1 MDRRSGSGSFINL
14 NSLLNI
20 TNDILFKGSD
30 PIIVTQSRFEENND
44 IFASNY
50 VIEEGSDLEDSDS
63 EVKQDLH
70 NAANTP
76 MNIHTNTTLI
86 PVNPMPEPDIEN
98 NIQIKLSEIPKVRYN
113 RLRYKDVESKI
124 DMNYF
129 DKQHRYSNSLDI
141 LASYLKGQKIIY
153 MESKYYSETQLNK
166 LMMPAILLSTAATVL
181 GSGIQF
187 FNWGAVLISAVN
199 GVISFLLAVV
209 NYLKLDARA
218 EAHKISAHQYD
229 KLQTTVEFT
238 SGSILLFP
246 QVNEPSISQDESS
259 SSSGSS
265 LPPLTNSLATTTNA
279 INNSNSNNGG
289 NVTIL
294 SRRYK
299 IEEKLIDTLDNVEKK
314 IAEIKETN
322 QFIVPRIIRLR
333 YPIIY
338 NTNVFSIIK
347 KIEDKKKRAI
357 TNLKN
362 IKNEIRYYN
371 KLQEASYTL
380 DQAQR
385 KRLVTLFNLKKDYVK
400 EILVLKSSFSIVD
413 QMFLQEIE
421 NAEII
426 KENWFR
432 HIFCWKGSLNLK
444 EPEKLNKFI
453 SGIMDPFKDK
463 EEDDLTRKKEEEYL
477 EILRENK
484 RNREE
489 ALKKKKARE
498 DKLEAERE
506 QRRLEMKDKNIVC
519 WPFCYSVPDTEKLE
533 RRAFEEWKLQQKR
546 MKEQQEKLQQEQ
558 QQQQQSQLPQNQPL
572 QQHQQQPQQ
581 QVSSSLPHM
590 DMELI
595 RKQEIIES
603 LHHENMALR
612 SRMEEVNHYLRNLQ
626 YEQEQHAY
634 HVQHDF
640 PDISSPRRQPT
651 PPLASSSFRISRSH
665 DDDDYRHM
673 MSRTPEEEKAVDV
686 LEPVEPSEIKIQIP
700 DNSNAQ

>member
-1 MDRRSGSGSFINL
+1 MERKGGSFINL

-20 TNDILFKGSD
+20 TNDILFKGGIDLPPLSTL
-30 PIIVTQSRFEENND
+30 PNGRLEEND

-50 VIEEGSDLEDSDS
+50 VIEEGSDLDDSDS
-63 EVKQDLH
+63 EEKNPPSATSSGGVEH
-70 NAANTP
+70 NNS
-76 MNIHTNTTLI
+76 HTTLI
-86 PVNPMPEPDIEN
+86 PINPIPDIEN
-98 NIQIKLSEIPKVRYN
+98 NIKLKIGETTPKIRYN

-187 FNWGAVLISAVN
+187 FGWGAILISAVN

-246 QVNEPSISQDESS
+246 QDVNEVNTNTAVVSQDTLLS
-259 SSSGSS
+259 
-265 LPPLTNSLATTTNA
+265 TTN
-279 INNSNSNNGG
+279 IP
-289 NVTIL
+289 
-294 SRRYK
+294 SRRNK
-299 IEEKLIDTLDNVEKK
+299 IEDKLIDTLDSVEKK

-371 KLQEASYTL
+371 KMQEANYVL
-380 DQAQR
+380 EPAQK
-385 KRLVTLFNLKKDYVK
+385 KRLVVLFNLKKDYVK

-432 HIFCWKGSLNLK
+432 HWFCWKGSIDLK

-463 EEDDLTRKKEEEYL
+463 EEDDLIRRREEEYQD
-477 EILRENK
+477 
-484 RNREE
+484 
-489 ALKKKKARE
+489 ALKKKKE
-498 DKLEAERE
+498 KEMKLEQERE
-506 QRRLEMKDKNIVC
+506 QRRQEMKDRNLVC
-519 WPFCYSVPDTEKLE
+519 WPFCYSIPDPDKLE
-533 RRAFEEWKLQQKR
+533 RKEFEEWKKQKAAVADKISNATTITGTSTPKSLPEGSVSGHGSRTSEKYDTELMEIDLQRKQRFIEELQFENRALRGEIETIATYLKQ
-546 MKEQQEKLQQEQ
+546 QQEKQQ
-558 QQQQQSQLPQNQPL
+558 L
-572 QQHQQQPQQ
+572 HQQQLQEE
-581 QVSSSLPHM
+581 
-590 DMELI
+590 EL
-595 RKQEIIES
+595 
-603 LHHENMALR
+603 
-612 SRMEEVNHYLRNLQ
+612 RMY
-626 YEQEQHAY
+626 
-634 HVQHDF
+634 HDF
-640 PDISSPRRQPT
+640 PDISSPRQAMSNDNNSSMRFENEDAPITPT
-651 PPLASSSFRISRSH
+651 SVSTTNIGESN
-665 DDDDYRHM
+665 
-673 MSRTPEEEKAVDV
+673 
-686 LEPVEPSEIKIQIP
+686 KI
-700 DNSNAQ
+700 D

>member
-1 MDRRSGSGSFINL
+1 MDRKGGSFINL
-14 NSLLNI
+14 NNLLNI
-20 TNDILFKGSD
+20 TNDILFKGGLEIPPLSTL
-30 PIIVTQSRFEENND
+30 PNGRLEEND

-50 VIEEGSDLEDSDS
+50 VIEEGSDLDDSDS
-63 EVKQDLH
+63 EGK
-70 NAANTP
+70 NNTP
-76 MNIHTNTTLI
+76 SASSSGGGVIENHNSHTTLI
-86 PVNPMPEPDIEN
+86 PINPPIPDIEN
-98 NIQIKLSEIPKVRYN
+98 NIKLRIGETVPKIRYN

-187 FNWGAVLISAVN
+187 FGWGAILISAVN

-246 QVNEPSISQDESS
+246 QEANQVVTTTTNLTQDSLTSTTNNIPSS
-259 SSSGSS
+259 SS
-265 LPPLTNSLATTTNA
+265 
-279 INNSNSNNGG
+279 
-289 NVTIL
+289 
-294 SRRYK
+294 RRNK
-299 IEEKLIDTLDNVEKK
+299 IEDKLIDTLDSVEKK

-371 KLQEASYTL
+371 KMQEANYVL
-380 DQAQR
+380 EPAQK
-385 KRLVTLFNLKKDYVK
+385 KRLVVLFNLKKDYVK

-432 HIFCWKGSLNLK
+432 HWFCWKGSIDLK

-463 EEDDLTRKKEEEYL
+463 EEDDLIRRKEEEYQD
-477 EILRENK
+477 
-484 RNREE
+484 
-489 ALKKKKARE
+489 ALKKKKDKE
-498 DKLEAERE
+498 TKLEQERE
-506 QRRLEMKDKNIVC
+506 QRRQEMKDKNLVC
-519 WPFCYSVPDTEKLE
+519 WPFCYSVPDPEKLE
-533 RRAFEEWKLQQKR
+533 KKEFEEWKKQKAANAASSVAANAAAGLMPTNNPTMMNTTTTTTSSSSSSSSNNMIPLNNTPNISTSSGSNEKYEIELMEIDLQRKQRFIEELQVENRALRGEIESIAVYLKQQQQK
-546 MKEQQEKLQQEQ
+546 Q
-558 QQQQQSQLPQNQPL
+558 QQQQQQLQEE
-572 QQHQQQPQQ
+572 
-581 QVSSSLPHM
+581 
-590 DMELI
+590 ELI
-595 RKQEIIES
+595 P
-603 LHHENMALR
+603 
-612 SRMEEVNHYLRNLQ
+612 
-626 YEQEQHAY
+626 Y
-634 HVQHDF
+634 HVL
-640 PDISSPRRQPT
+640 PDIFSPRQAMVNDNNSSMRFENEDVPLTPT
-651 PPLASSSFRISRSH
+651 SFSTTNV
-665 DDDDYRHM
+665 D
-673 MSRTPEEEKAVDV
+673 EK
-686 LEPVEPSEIKIQIP
+686 
-700 DNSNAQ
+700 